1 MKTENRVINDGCK
14 WQIIEKL
21 SEVNPDIRVSVLT
34 EALIVEAIDLGD
46 LTYLVVTSENGQ
58 TILEADLESNKQGD
72 RLH

>member
-46 LTYLVVTSENGQ
+46 LTYLVVTSENG
-58 TILEADLESNKQGD
+58 
-72 RLH
+72 